1 MPFFACIPTQM
12 EPISEETDKL
22 FESMQTSQIVCN
34 PTQREVTTTLE
45 KLTNIVNQ
53 QTIKGYKTGY
63 NDGFIIGALNG
74 ISVTLIVTG
83 LIMII
88 REKL

>member
-1 MPFFACIPTQM
+1 M
-12 EPISEETDKL
+12 EPISEEADEL

-34 PTQREVTTTLE
+34 PTQREVTTSLE

-63 NDGFIIGALNG
+63 NDGYIIGALYG
-74 ISVTLIVTG
+74 MSATRIAIG